1 MTLKT
6 ATTGWVV
13 EVRAPDPTLAEPQ
26 AAKYF
31 DVAIPNQTLAID
43 AAIAKIKSKAGQLQ
57 AKAVL
62 QLSTQH
68 LKALNLRS
76 GQVKPS

>member
-1 MTLKT
+1 MKNAT
-6 ATTGWVV
+6 AGWVV
-13 EVRAPDPTLAEPQ
+13 EVRAPDPTPAEPQ
-26 AAKYF
+26 AVKYF
-31 DVAIPNQTLAID
+31 DVAISDQALAID
-43 AAIAKIKSKAGQLQ
+43 AAIAKTKSKAGQLQ